1 MSTPIVCPSCGA
13 HLRKGSTFCLK
24 CGTKVTGVTEPP
36 NKEDALDELPESP
49 LDDLEEATDDESMLP
64 DLDEWSEEEDPLVK
78 ETISELKRAEEST
91 ESSDSTPT
99 DTPSDSV
106 LSWEEGLAVDSD
118 EKEDQKEP
126 PSDADES
133 MFWESPPTSSDVKEG
148 MPFKEIEPPIV
159 HDESTVRISPDVLD
173 TETHKAVDHLF
184 PHGRGETTE
193 DFIDAVVGKP
203 TKIVAN
209 ISPSTVETP
218 TCPECGAKLG
228 TNSFEYPA
236 YVYETMGKARI
247 EHGIELMRDAE
258 HEKAIEQFEM
268 AKKLFEHA
276 GNEKMVEEATKH
288 VDDGYDSMAEHH
300 YIQGENHLKEKQYDW
315 SIVQFKKA
323 RELYMFSTDTKKR
336 LKCSQRAR
344 DVYEEWGKELEDE
357 GDKLA
362 KAGQTRDA
370 LAKYSEA
377 AEKYR
382 EADASKRLRGLEKKI
397 RTA

>member
-1 MSTPIVCPSCGA
+1 MSAPIVCPSCGA

-24 CGTKVTGVTEPP
+24 CGAKLSNAKKSPTTDET
-36 NKEDALDELPESP
+36 LDVLAESP
-49 LDDLEEATDDESMLP
+49 LDDVEESKDDEPTLP
-64 DLDEWSEEEDPLVK
+64 DLDEWVEEEDPLVK
-78 ETISELKRAEEST
+78 ETLAELKRTEEST
-91 ESSDSTPT
+91 ESPHATPA

-118 EKEDQKEP
+118 EKEERQELPADR
-126 PSDADES
+126 DES
-133 MFWESPPTSSDVKEG
+133 MVWESPPTSSDVKEG

-159 HDESTVRISPDVLD
+159 HDEAIMHASSDALD
-173 TETHKAVDHLF
+173 TETHEAVDHLF

-203 TKIVAN
+203 TKIGSDV
-209 ISPSTVETP
+209 SPSMIETP
-218 TCPECGAKLG
+218 TCPECGARLG

-236 YVYETMGKARI
+236 YVYEAMGKARI
-247 EHGIELMRDAE
+247 EHGIELMKDTE
-258 HEKAIEQFEM
+258 HEKAIEQFEI
-268 AKKLFEHA
+268 AKRLFEHA
-276 GNEKMVEEATKH
+276 ENEKMVEEATKY

-300 YIQGENHLKEKQYDW
+300 YVQGENHLKEKQFDW

-323 RELYMFSTDTKKR
+323 RELYMFSTDAKKR
-336 LKCSQRAR
+336 MKCSQRAR
-344 DVYEEWGKELEDE
+344 DAYEEWGKTLEDE
-357 GDKLA
+357 GDRLA
-362 KAGQTRDA
+362 KAGQTREA